1 MVAQTIE
8 LPNLRK
14 MFIPDEGYTI
24 IDADLAKADVQVVAW
39 EADDEV
45 LKQMF
50 REGVNLHEENAKVI
64 YNTTKPTKEQYNKA
78 KAGVHA
84 TDYDV
89 NASTLKHTLNSTQH
103 EAELFIKAWFS
114 AHPKIKDWQTRVET
128 TLRQTKTVTNAFGY
142 RYYFFDRI
150 IDQWGKLNKKLF
162 HEALAWSP
170 QSTVAIVTNYGL
182 LNIEENL
189 PQVELLLQVH
199 DSLVMQAP
207 TSLCPGIFSEILTQM
222 DIEVPFDDPLH
233 IPVFLAVSEKSWGHI
248 EDVEVVKD
256 I

>member
-1 MVAQTIE
+1 
-8 LPNLRK
+8 

-39 EADDEV
+39 EAGDEI

-50 REGVNLHEENAKVI
+50 REGVNLHRENAKVI
-64 YNTTKPTKEQYNKA
+64 YNTTNPTVEQYDKA

-84 TDYDV
+84 IDYD
-89 NASTLKHTLNSTQH
+89 ASAGTLKHTLNSTQY
-103 EAELFIKAWFS
+103 EAEQFIRSWFS
-114 AHPKIKDWQTRVET
+114 AHPKIKDWQDRVET

-142 RYYFFDRI
+142 RYYFFDRVV
-150 IDQWGKLNKKLF
+150 DQWGKLNKKLF

-170 QSTVAIVTNYGL
+170 QSTVAIVTNHGL

-207 TSLCPGIFSEILTQM
+207 TSLCPGIFPKILKEM

-233 IPVFLAVSEKSWGHI
+233 IPVSLAASEVSWGHI
-248 EDVEVVKD
+248 KDVEIEKAA
-256 I
+256 